1 MGVNEIIKVGDNIKS
16 LRKKRGL
23 TQKHMASL
31 LNIPSS
37 TYSNYENNNREP
49 SKDVLFKISRVLDVD
64 VCDLLNMNKSTDY
77 LEAKDI
83 CIPEES
89 ISHDEINAIEK
100 LIKLCGFNVNFNKLQ
115 KNDPTL
121 NECLKLEI
129 KNNLIPLVYINKC
142 DINLNL
148 NNDQFKNLSDKIVQL
163 VTFEVNELIKDA

>member
-1 MGVNEIIKVGDNIKS
+1 MGVNEIIKVGNNIKS

-49 SKDVLFKISRVLDVD
+49 SKDILFKVAKVLEVNI
-64 VCDLLNMNKSTDY
+64 CDLLSINKSFDSIQ
-77 LEAKDI
+77 AKDI
-83 CIPEES
+83 YIPEES
-89 ISHDEINAIEK
+89 MSYEKVNVVEK
-100 LIKLCGFNVNFNKLQ
+100 LIELCGFNVNFNKLQ

-121 NECLKLEI
+121 NEYLKLEI

>member
-1 MGVNEIIKVGDNIKS
+1 MGVNEIIKVGNNIKS

-49 SKDVLFKISRVLDVD
+49 SKDILFKVAKVLEVNI
-64 VCDLLNMNKSTDY
+64 CDLLSINKSFDSIQ
-77 LEAKDI
+77 AKDI
-83 CIPEES
+83 YIPEES
-89 ISHDEINAIEK
+89 MSYEEVNVVEK
-100 LIKLCGFNVNFNKLQ
+100 LIELCGFNVNFNKLQ

-121 NECLKLEI
+121 NEYLKLEI

>member
-1 MGVNEIIKVGDNIKS
+1 MGVNEIIKVGDNIKA

-49 SKDVLFKISRVLDVD
+49 SKDILFKVAKVLEVNI
-64 VCDLLNMNKSTDY
+64 CDLLSINKSFDSIQ
-77 LEAKDI
+77 AKDI
-83 CIPEES
+83 YIPEES
-89 ISHDEINAIEK
+89 MSYEKVNVVEK
-100 LIKLCGFNVNFNKLQ
+100 LIELCGFNVNFNKLQ

-121 NECLKLEI
+121 NEYLKLEI

-163 VTFEVNELIKDA
+163 VTFEVNELIKNA